1 MRTPQQHSSN
11 TPETDIPQEWNE
23 RLTLMVDFQSS
34 DHWIMKDRDP
44 VKAKTKDITHALLT
58 KFFDDETAA
67 TKFASFIGNNEKAT
81 ITRPGIYPL
90 HRGGIQFEWEEN
102 NIDFSIE
109 IPNNGDIEISAFGEN
124 VDWDAMIGPYG
135 DPEDIADKAF
145 KQLSLIRD
153 NIH

>member
-1 MRTPQQHSSN
+1 
-11 TPETDIPQEWNE
+11 
-23 RLTLMVDFQSS
+23 
-34 DHWIMKDRDP
+34 MKDRDP

-67 TKFASFIGNNEKAT
+67 TKFASLIGNSEKAT

-90 HRGGIQFEWEEN
+90 YRGGIQFEWEEN

-124 VDWDAMIGPYG
+124 VDWDAMIEPYG
-135 DPEDIADKAF
+135 DPEDIADKTF
-145 KQLSLIRD
+145 KQYKLMRD